1 MSYGSSSSSS
11 SGSGTTTTVGTANA
25 GNTAVGTTS
34 SATAGS
40 AAATTVSTAEKSV
53 VKPFA
58 AGQKKNTPLEDLV
71 RSALTRA
78 GNYSPS
84 RVDGEVMMMFIELA
98 NRVVE
103 EVRRHPYWTG
113 GDIDYYND
121 PTECR
126 DIPDLVMIDGLTAH
140 YFIQQGSEKAMV
152 FLQLYQANLTDT
164 LLERDIGNK
173 KIEFNIKDGG
183 SNKRYR

>member
-1 MSYGSSSSSS
+1 MSSYGSSTSGSASSS
-11 SGSGTTTTVGTANA
+11 TTGGTA
-25 GNTAVGTTS
+25 TTS
-34 SATAGS
+34 P
-40 AAATTVSTAEKSV
+40 TVAEKSI

-58 AGQKKNTPLEDLV
+58 AAQKANTPLEDLV

-84 RVDGEVMMMFIELA
+84 RIDGEVMMMFIELA

-103 EVRRHPYWTG
+103 EVRRHPYWSG
-113 GDIDYYND
+113 EDIDYYND

-126 DIPDLVMIDGLTAH
+126 AIPDLVMIDGLTAH

-183 SNKRYR
+183 SNKRYK

>member
-1 MSYGSSSSSS
+1 MGYGSSSSSS
-11 SGSGTTTTVGTANA
+11 SGSSTSSTSSTATGGAVTSGTATTT
-25 GNTAVGTTS
+25 
-34 SATAGS
+34 
-40 AAATTVSTAEKSV
+40 STIAEKSV

-84 RVDGEVMMMFIELA
+84 RIDGEVMMMFIELA
-98 NRVVE
+98 NRVIE
-103 EVRRHPYWTG
+103 EVRRHPYWSG

-126 DIPDLVMIDGLTAH
+126 EIPDLVMIDGLTAH

-183 SNKRYR
+183 SNKRYK

>member
-1 MSYGSSSSSS
+1 M
-11 SGSGTTTTVGTANA
+11 ANQ
-25 GNTAVGTTS
+25 
-34 SATAGS
+34 
-40 AAATTVSTAEKSV
+40 KSV
-53 VKPFA
+53 QKPYA
-58 AGQKKNTPLEDLV
+58 AGKNNYSPLEDLV

-84 RVDGEVMMMFIELA
+84 RIDGEVMMMMIELA

-121 PTECR
+121 PTEWR
-126 DIPDLVMIDGLTAH
+126 PINDLVMIDGLTAH

-173 KIEFNIKDGG
+173 KLEFNIKDGG
-183 SNKRYR
+183 SNKRYY

>member
-1 MSYGSSSSSS
+1 M
-11 SGSGTTTTVGTANA
+11 V
-25 GNTAVGTTS
+25 
-34 SATAGS
+34 
-40 AAATTVSTAEKSV
+40 EQKSV
-53 VKPFA
+53 QKPYS
-58 AGQKKNTPLEDLV
+58 AGKNNYSPLEDLV

-84 RVDGEVMMMFIELA
+84 RIDGEVMMMFIELA

-103 EVRRHPYWTG
+103 EVRRHPYWTH

-121 PTECR
+121 PTEWR
-126 DIPDLVMIDGLTAH
+126 PINDLVMIDGLTAH

-173 KIEFNIKDGG
+173 KLEINIKDGG
-183 SNKRYR
+183 SNKRYK

>member
-11 SGSGTTTTVGTANA
+11 SGSASTTGGTA
-25 GNTAVGTTS
+25 TS
-34 SATAGS
+34 
-40 AAATTVSTAEKSV
+40 TVAEKSI

-58 AGQKKNTPLEDLV
+58 AAQKKTTPLEDLV

-84 RVDGEVMMMFIELA
+84 RIDGEVMMMFIELA

-126 DIPDLVMIDGLTAH
+126 DIPDMVMIDGLTAH

-183 SNKRYR
+183 SNKRYK

>member
-1 MSYGSSSSSS
+1 M
-11 SGSGTTTTVGTANA
+11 V
-25 GNTAVGTTS
+25 
-34 SATAGS
+34 
-40 AAATTVSTAEKSV
+40 EQKSV
-53 VKPFA
+53 QKPYA
-58 AGQKKNTPLEDLV
+58 AGKNKYSPLEDLV

-103 EVRRHPYWTG
+103 EVRRHPYWTH

-121 PTECR
+121 PTEWR
-126 DIPDLVMIDGLTAH
+126 PINDLIMIDGLTAH

-173 KIEFNIKDGG
+173 KLEINIKDGG
-183 SNKRYR
+183 SNKRYK